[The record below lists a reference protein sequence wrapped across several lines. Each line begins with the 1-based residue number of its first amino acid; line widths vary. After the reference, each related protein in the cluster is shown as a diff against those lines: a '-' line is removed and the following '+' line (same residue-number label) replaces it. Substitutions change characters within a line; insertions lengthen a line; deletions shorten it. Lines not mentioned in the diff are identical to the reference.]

1 MRTTCTDSTADD
13 SPLPTTGNSTANA
26 TNPTTKTRRRNPPT
40 SSPST
45 TKAEKMNNAEN
56 HATIEI
62 KRKAA
67 REDSR
72 YELMERGEKRNFEK
86 PDKPD
91 DNTSGLMEKNV
102 ADSLSSLPP
111 EDLRNVGILAL
122 LCTFFFPLV
131 SELGLM
137 IRFVAGDS
145 CWIGVWER
153 SVFVEGQGIVWTG
166 GRV

>member
-1 MRTTCTDSTADD
+1 
-13 SPLPTTGNSTANA
+13 
-26 TNPTTKTRRRNPPT
+26 
-40 SSPST
+40 
-45 TKAEKMNNAEN
+45 MNNAEN

-122 LCTFFFPLV
+122 LCTFFFFPL
-131 SELGLM
+131 
-137 IRFVAGDS
+137 
-145 CWIGVWER
+145 
-153 SVFVEGQGIVWTG
+153 
-166 GRV
+166 